1 MNHPLEFHSLANL
14 FPLVDGDEFDAL
26 VQDISA
32 NGLQEPVVL
41 FEGQILDGR
50 NRYRACETAGVS
62 CQYRIY
68 DGTDPAACVV
78 SLNLYRRH
86 LSESQ
91 RAMVA
96 AKLANMSVGDN
107 QHAPIGATS
116 QEQAAE
122 LLNVGRRSVQRATE
136 VREGVPEL
144 QAAVEQGR
152 VSVSAAAD
160 VATLLESEQLVVVA
174 RGRKEILQRAK
185 EIRASK
191 PVRGTFGTGEN
202 EWYTPQA
209 YLDMARQ
216 VLGGIDLDPASS
228 EMANEL
234 VGAAKI
240 FTEADNGLAHEWHG
254 RVWLNPPYAQPAI
267 AQFADK
273 MVHEWASGHI
283 EAAIV
288 LTHNY
293 TDTAWF
299 HTLAPAAS
307 AICFLRGRIR
317 FLLLGKE
324 QGTPTQGQAFYYFGP
339 RLDTFAKVFS
349 KAGFVTGDRAP

>member
-1 MNHPLEFHSLANL
+1 
-14 FPLVDGDEFDAL
+14 
-26 VQDISA
+26 
-32 NGLQEPVVL
+32 
-41 FEGQILDGR
+41 
-50 NRYRACETAGVS
+50 
-62 CQYRIY
+62 
-68 DGTDPAACVV
+68 
-78 SLNLYRRH
+78 
-86 LSESQ
+86 
-91 RAMVA
+91 MVA
-96 AKLANMSVGDN
+96 AKLAEWKPGLN
-107 QHAPIGATS
+107 QHTRGRANLPAH
-116 QEQAAE
+116 EAADM
-122 LLNVGRRSVQRATE
+122 LNVSERSVKTARA

-160 VATLLESEQLVVVA
+160 IASLLKPEQLIVVA

-202 EWYTPQA
+202 EWYTPQN

-228 EMANEL
+228 EKANEF

-240 FTEADNGLAHEWHG
+240 FTAADSGLDQEWNG

-273 MVHEWASGHI
+273 MVHEWNCERI
-283 EAAIV
+283 EAAIM

-299 HTLAPAAS
+299 HALAPAAS
-307 AICFLRGRIR
+307 AICFPRGRIR
-317 FLLLGKE
+317 FVSPGGDLAS
-324 QGTPTQGQAFYYFGP
+324 PTQGQAFFYFGP
-339 RLDTFAKVFS
+339 QLDTFAKVFS
-349 KAGFVTGDRAP
+349 EAGFITGDGP